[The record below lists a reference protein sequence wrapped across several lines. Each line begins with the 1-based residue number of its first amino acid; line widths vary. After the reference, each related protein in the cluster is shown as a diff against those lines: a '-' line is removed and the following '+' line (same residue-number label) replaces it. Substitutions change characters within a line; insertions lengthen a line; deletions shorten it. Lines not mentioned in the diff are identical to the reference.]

1 MRNWSGHVEFT
12 SARIESPPTTA
23 ELQSLVSGSD
33 RIRALGTAHSFNA
46 IADTIGVHVSVAS
59 LPGGIEIDAE
69 QALAWVPA
77 GMRYGEAARLLDAR
91 GWAVHNMAS
100 LGHISVAGT
109 IATGTHGSGDRNPTL
124 SASVAGLEM
133 VTAAGDLISLT
144 RDDPD
149 FAGCVVALGA
159 LGVTTRVLL
168 RVEPAY
174 EVRQYVIDDV
184 SHESLL
190 TGFEDV
196 FSSAYSVSFFTTWAA
211 DLTGK
216 IWMKRREG
224 RDAPLTSPQLAG
236 EPWLGGRLAAAK
248 RHPLPE
254 HDAMHCTEQQGA
266 LLPWHEAL
274 PHFKLDFTPSSGD
287 ELQTEYL
294 VPRDRAV
301 GLLRELEA
309 LAPRIHPLLHV
320 SEIRTMCA
328 DDLWLSGAYGRDTV
342 GIHFTWKKVPEALG
356 LLPEVDA
363 LLGPAG
369 GRPHWGKLY
378 DTGASRL
385 ADRYPR
391 FDDFARLA
399 DKFDPGGKFR
409 NQTLDTLLS
418 SRRIDHDPH

>member
-12 SARIESPPTTA
+12 SARVESPSTVS
-23 ELQSLVSGSD
+23 ELQSLVSTSPS
-33 RIRALGTAHSFNA
+33 IRALGTAHSFNA
-46 IADTIGVHVSVAS
+46 IADTSGIHVSVGS
-59 LPGGIEIDAE
+59 LPGAIDIDSASG
-69 QALAWVPA
+69 LAWVPA
-77 GMRYGEAARLLDAR
+77 GMRYGEAARVLDAQ
-91 GWAVHNMAS
+91 GWSVHNMAS

-133 VTAAGDLISLT
+133 VTAAGDLITLS
-144 RDDPD
+144 RDEPH
-149 FAGCVVALGA
+149 FPGCVVALGT
-159 LGVTTRVLL
+159 LGVTTRALL
-168 RVEPAY
+168 QVQPAY
-174 EVRQYVIDDV
+174 QVRQYVIEDV

-190 TGFEDV
+190 CEFEDV
-196 FSSAYSVSFFTTWAA
+196 FSSAYSVSFFTTWSA
-211 DLTGK
+211 DLIGK

-224 RDAPLTSPQLAG
+224 QDAPLTPAQLAG
-236 EPWLGGRLAAAK
+236 EPWLGGRIARAK

-254 HDAMHCTEQQGA
+254 HDAMHCTEQQGE

-294 VPRDRAV
+294 VPRDRTV
-301 GLLRELEA
+301 GLLRDLQA
-309 LAPRIHPLLHV
+309 LAPRIHPVLHV

-328 DDLWLSGAYGRDTV
+328 DELWLSGAYGRDTV
-342 GIHFTWKKVPEALG
+342 SIHFTWKKVPEALD
-356 LLPEVDA
+356 LLPEIDA

-378 DTGASRL
+378 DTGEARL

-391 FDDFARLA
+391 FDDFVRLA
-399 DKFDPGGKFR
+399 DEFDPSRKFR
-409 NQTLDTLLS
+409 NPTLDALLG
-418 SRRIDHDPH
+418 SRHVDPDLH